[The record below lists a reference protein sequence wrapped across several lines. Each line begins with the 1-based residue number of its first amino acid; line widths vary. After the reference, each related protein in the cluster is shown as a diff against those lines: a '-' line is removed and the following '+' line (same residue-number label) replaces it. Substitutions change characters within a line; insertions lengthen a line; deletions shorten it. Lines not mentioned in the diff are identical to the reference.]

1 MSLLPIIIA
10 PDQRLKRPALPVD
23 SVNSEVRS
31 LMDNMLET
39 MYEAPGIGLA
49 APQVGVSAR
58 VLVIDI
64 NMNDKGMPG
73 EPLLVANPKLIWTS
87 KELNTT
93 EEGCLSLPTQYSE
106 VERPAKI
113 RVTFTDKDN
122 QTKEVEADGLLAACL
137 QHEMD
142 HLDGVLFVD
151 HLSRLKRNMI
161 LKKLA
166 KNKRHNQ

>member
-10 PDQRLKRPALPVD
+10 PDRRLKRPALPVT

-31 LMDNMLET
+31 LMDDMLET
-39 MYEAPGIGLA
+39 MYNAPGIGLA
-49 APQVGVSAR
+49 APQIGVSAR

-64 NMNDKGMPG
+64 NMNQSSVPG
-73 EPLLVANPKLIWTS
+73 EPLLVANPKITWAS
-87 KELNTT
+87 ENLNTT
-93 EEGCLSLPTQYSE
+93 EEGCLSLPAQYSE
-106 VERPAKI
+106 IERPAQI
-113 RVTFTDKDN
+113 RVTFTDKNN

-142 HLDGVLFVD
+142 HLDGILFVD
-151 HLSRLKRNMI
+151 HLSRLKRNII

-166 KNKRHNQ
+166 KNKRHSQ

>member
-1 MSLLPIIIA
+1 MNENG
-10 PDQRLKRPALPVD
+10 V
-23 SVNSEVRS
+23 
-31 LMDNMLET
+31 
-39 MYEAPGIGLA
+39 PGA
-49 APQVGVSAR
+49 
-58 VLVIDI
+58 
-64 NMNDKGMPG
+64 
-73 EPLLVANPKLIWTS
+73 PLLVANPKLTWAS
-87 KELNTT
+87 KNLNAT

-142 HLDGVLFVD
+142 HLDGILFVD

>member
-10 PDQRLKRPALPVD
+10 PDQRLKCPALPVD
-23 SVNSEVRS
+23 SVNSEVRT

-39 MYEAPGIGLA
+39 MYGAPGIGLA

-64 NMNDKGMPG
+64 NMNDRGMPG

-93 EEGCLSLPTQYSE
+93 EEGCLSLPAQYSE
-106 VERPAKI
+106 VKRPAKI
-113 RVTFTDKDN
+113 RVAFT
-122 QTKEVEADGLLAACL
+122 EGLKVGL
-137 QHEMD
+137 HSKI
-142 HLDGVLFVD
+142 V
-151 HLSRLKRNMI
+151 S
-161 LKKLA
+161 
-166 KNKRHNQ
+166 

>member
-106 VERPAKI
+106 VKRPAKI
-113 RVTFTDKDN
+113 HVAFTDQDN

>member
-64 NMNDKGMPG
+64 NMNDKGIPG

-113 RVTFTDKDN
+113 RVIFTDKDN
-122 QTKEVEADGLLAACL
+122 HTKEVEADGLLAACL